1 MYIKRNIE
9 KTVLSLSKN
18 YPVIMVCG
26 QRQVGKSTML
36 NQIKGDRKY
45 ITFDDLKAKNLAKT
59 DPELFFDTYGFP
71 ILIDEF
77 QKEPSILEEI
87 KRIVDLKALNGED
100 VNGLF
105 WLTGS
110 QKFKMMK
117 NIAESL
123 AGRVAVLDMSSL
135 SMSELNNK
143 DQGLFIPRIE
153 ELKKREFEKKDINQI
168 FETIFKGGMPKVN
181 TTDIDRERYYMDY
194 VNTFLERDIKDLSQV
209 GKLDEFYQFLVYV
222 AAHTAQEIKY
232 ESISKEVGVSAPTI
246 KEWVTILERAGLL
259 FILRPYYAKAT
270 DRLVKTPKMY
280 FLDTGLAAYLT
291 GWTSPSTLQNGA
303 ASGAFFETFVISEIV
318 KSYYNAGKPLN
329 VFYYRDVDQKEID
342 LLIVE
347 DNTIYPIEIK
357 KNKNPSEV
365 GKNLSA
371 LNKFKMNIAPMIVL
385 CMSDELIPFNR
396 NIYLC
401 PITII

>member
-1 MYIKRNIE
+1 MYIRRNIE
-9 KTVLSLSKN
+9 KTVLKLSN
-18 YPVIMVCG
+18 DYPVIMVCG

-36 NQIKGDRKY
+36 NQIKGERKY
-45 ITFDDLKAKNLAKT
+45 VTFDDLKAKNLAKN
-59 DPELFFDTYGFP
+59 DPELFFDTYGYP

-77 QKEPSILEEI
+77 QKEPSILSEI
-87 KRIVDLKALNGED
+87 KKIIDLKALKGEKTE
-100 VNGLF
+100 GLF

-117 NIAESL
+117 NVSESL

-135 SMSELNNK
+135 SLSEISGK
-143 DQGLFIPRIE
+143 DKGLFIPKIDN
-153 ELKKREFEKKDINQI
+153 LKNREHEIKNIHKI
-168 FETIFKGGMPKVN
+168 FEAIFKGGMPKIY
-181 TTDIDRERYYMDY
+181 TSEIDRERYYMDY

-232 ESISKEVGVSAPTI
+232 DSISKEIGVSAPTI
-246 KEWVTILERAGLL
+246 KEWITILERSGVI
-259 FILRPYYAKAT
+259 FILHPYYAKVT

-291 GWTSPSTLQNGA
+291 SWSSPLTLENGA

-318 KSYYNAGKPLN
+318 KSYYNSGKPLN
-329 VFYYRDVDQKEID
+329 LYYYRDIDQKEID

-347 DNTIYPIEIK
+347 DETIYPVEIK
-357 KNKNPSEV
+357 KSKNPSDV
-365 GKNLSA
+365 GKNLNV
-371 LNKFKMNIAPMIVL
+371 LNKFKLKVAPMIVV
-385 CMSDELIPFNR
+385 CMSEDLIPLNR

-401 PITII
+401 PITKI

>member
-9 KTVLSLSKN
+9 KTVLELSKN
-18 YPVIMVCG
+18 YPVVMVCG

-36 NQIKGDRKY
+36 NTIKGDRKY
-45 ITFDDLKAKNLAKT
+45 VTFDDLKAKNLAKT

-87 KRIVDLKALNGED
+87 KRIVDLKLLNNED
-100 VNGLF
+100 ANGLF

-117 NIAESL
+117 NISESL

-135 SMSELNNK
+135 SMSELDNK
-143 DQGLFIPRIE
+143 DKGLFVPKID
-153 ELKKREFEKKDINQI
+153 ELKKRDFIQKDVHQI
-168 FETIFKGGMPKVN
+168 YESIFKGGMPKVN
-181 TTDIDRERYYMDY
+181 TSHIDRERYYMDY

-222 AAHTAQEIKY
+222 AAHTAQQIKY
-232 ESISKEVGVSAPTI
+232 DSISKEIGVSAPTI
-246 KEWVTILERAGLL
+246 KEWISILERSGVI
-259 FILRPYYAKAT
+259 FILHPYYSKTT

-280 FLDTGLAAYLT
+280 FMDTGLAAYLT
-291 GWTSPSTLQNGA
+291 NWSNPLTLESGA
-303 ASGAFFETFVISEIV
+303 ASGAFFETFVVSEIV
-318 KSYYNAGKPLN
+318 KSYYNSGKPLN
-329 VFYYRDVDQKEID
+329 LYYYRDIDQKEID

-347 DNTIYPIEIK
+347 DNTIFPIEIK
-357 KNKNPSEV
+357 KNKNPQVV
-365 GKNLSA
+365 GKDLGV
-371 LNKFKMNIAPMIVL
+371 LNKYKLKVAPMIVL
-385 CMSDELIPFNR
+385 CMSEELLPISR

-401 PITII
+401 PITKI

>member
-1 MYIKRNIE
+1 MYIRRDIE
-9 KTVLSLSKN
+9 TTVLELSKN

-36 NQIKGDRKY
+36 NTIKGDRKY

-59 DPELFFDTYGFP
+59 DPELFFDTYGYP

-77 QKEPSILEEI
+77 QKVPTILEEI
-87 KRIVDLKALNGED
+87 KKIIDLKALKGENT
-100 VNGLF
+100 NGLF

-117 NIAESL
+117 NVSESL

-135 SMSELNNK
+135 SMSEINNQNK
-143 DQGLFIPRIE
+143 GLFIPKID
-153 ELKKREFEKKDINQI
+153 ELKKRSFERKDIHQI
-168 FETIFKGGMPKVN
+168 FEIIFKGGMPKLYSS
-181 TTDIDRERYYMDY
+181 DIDRERYYMDY

-222 AAHTAQEIKY
+222 AAHTAQQIKY
-232 ESISKEVGVSAPTI
+232 DSISKEIGVSAPTI
-246 KEWVTILERAGLL
+246 KEWVSILERSGIIY
-259 FILRPYYAKAT
+259 ILHPYYTKPT
-270 DRLVKTPKMY
+270 DRLVKTPKFY

-291 GWTSPSTLQNGA
+291 GWSSPLTLENGA
-303 ASGAFFETFVISEIV
+303 SSGAFFETFVVSEIV
-318 KSYYNAGKPLN
+318 KSYFNSGKRLN
-329 VFYYRDVDQKEID
+329 LYYYRDIDQKEID

-347 DNTIYPIEIK
+347 DETIYPIEIK

-371 LNKFKMNIAPMIVL
+371 LNKYKLNIAPMIVVCL
-385 CMSDELIPFNR
+385 TDDLIPLNKSV
-396 NIYLC
+396 YLC
-401 PITII
+401 PVSKI

>member
-9 KTVLSLSKN
+9 KTILELSKN
-18 YPVIMVCG
+18 YPVVMVCG

-36 NQIKGDRKY
+36 NAIKDDRKY
-45 ITFDDLKAKNLAKT
+45 VTFDDLKAKNLAKT

-87 KRIVDLKALNGED
+87 KRIVDSKLLNNED
-100 VNGLF
+100 ANGLF

-117 NIAESL
+117 NISESL

-135 SMSELNNK
+135 SMSELDNK
-143 DQGLFIPRIE
+143 DKGLFVPKID
-153 ELKKREFEKKDINQI
+153 ELKKRDYIQKDVHQI
-168 FETIFKGGMPKVN
+168 FEAIFKGGMPKVN
-181 TTDIDRERYYMDY
+181 TSHIDRERYYMDY

-222 AAHTAQEIKY
+222 AAHTAQQIKY
-232 ESISKEVGVSAPTI
+232 DSISKEIGVSAPTI
-246 KEWVTILERAGLL
+246 KEWISILERSGVI
-259 FILRPYYAKAT
+259 FILHPYHSKPT

-280 FLDTGLAAYLT
+280 FMDTGLAAYLT
-291 GWTSPSTLQNGA
+291 NWSSPLTLESGA
-303 ASGAFFETFVISEIV
+303 SSGAFFETFVVSEIV
-318 KSYYNAGKPLN
+318 KSYYNSGKPLN
-329 VFYYRDVDQKEID
+329 LYYYRDIDQKEID

-347 DNTIYPIEIK
+347 DNTIFPIEIK
-357 KNKNPSEV
+357 KNKNPQDV
-365 GKNLSA
+365 GKDLGV
-371 LNKFKMNIAPMIVL
+371 LNKFKLKVAPMIVL
-385 CMSDELIPFNR
+385 CMSEELLPINR

-401 PITII
+401 PITKI